1 MSNPIYNNTY
11 EQPSLADGDILK
23 KNLPY
28 NSDVRLEDGNN
39 EIVIKVDVVYDQLDA
54 AFELVQVV
62 HDD

>member
-1 MSNPIYNNTY
+1 MSNPIYNNTS